1 MNQSPSNSLT
11 PSPSIVDWDKIL
23 FRASSWGNLLTESKD
38 RKGLGQV
45 CQKELIKI
53 YNQVKYGRK
62 KDITTKQMD
71 KGRLC
76 EEDGI
81 TMVSRVEKR
90 LYVKNQEEL
99 QNDFFR
105 GHPDIFSGDNI
116 STAKEV
122 SDIKCSWEMDTFTPK
137 LLESLDKGYE
147 AQLNVYYDLTGAESG
162 SLFYCL
168 VSAPMQ
174 ILEQEKK
181 SLLWRMDVATELN
194 PAYIEAAEELE
205 RLMVFEDIDI
215 RERVIKIPV
224 PRNDELI
231 DKMKA
236 KVPIFRK
243 WLAEFEKTHMAQYP
257 KSLTMIA

>member
-1 MNQSPSNSLT
+1 MYRTNWNE
-11 PSPSIVDWDKIL
+11 IK

-71 KGRLC
+71 KGKMC
-76 EEDGI
+76 EESAI

-90 LYVKNQEEL
+90 LYVKNQQEL
-99 QNDFFR
+99 ENEWFR
-105 GHPDIFSGDNI
+105 GHPDIGDHQDI
-116 STAKEV
+116 SQAKDV
-122 SDIKCSWEMDTFTPK
+122 SDIKCSWEMDTFTTK
-137 LLESLDKGYE
+137 LLEPLDKGYE

-205 RLMVFEDIDI
+205 KLMVFEDIDI
-215 RERVIKIPV
+215 RERVIKLPV
-224 PRNDELI
+224 PKNEELI
-231 DKMKA
+231 QKMKD
-236 KVPIFRK
+236 KVPIFRQ
-243 WLAEFEKTHMAQYP
+243 WLADFEKTHMKQYP
-257 KSLTMIA
+257 K

>member
-1 MNQSPSNSLT
+1 MNT
-11 PSPSIVDWDKIL
+11 VDWNSIK
-23 FRASSWGNLLTESKD
+23 FRASSWGNLLAESRDKTTPVG
-38 RKGLGQV
+38 KT
-45 CQKELIKI
+45 CAAELIKI

-71 KGRLC
+71 KGKLC

-81 TMVSRVEKR
+81 TMVSRVEKK
-90 LYVKNQEEL
+90 LYLKNQDQLENEW
-99 QNDFFR
+99 FT
-105 GHPDIFSGDNI
+105 GHPDIFSGESI
-116 STAKEV
+116 ATAKEV

-137 LLESLDKGYE
+137 LLEPLDKGYE

-181 SLLWRMDVATELN
+181 SLLWRMNVATELN
-194 PAYIEAAEELE
+194 PEYIEAVEELE

-215 RERVIKIPV
+215 RERIIKLPV
-224 PRNDELI
+224 PRNEELI
-231 DKMKA
+231 KKMKG
-236 KVPIFRK
+236 KVPVFRE
-243 WLAEFEKTHMAQYP
+243 WLCDFEKKHMALYP
-257 KSLTMIA
+257 H